1 MRRTILAAMIMVTMA
16 LAGCNVQKAEELFET
31 AQFEEKQ
38 NNPEHAA
45 QLYEEILR
53 KYPDSEFAQKARARL
68 IEIRGRER

>member
-1 MRRTILAAMIMVTMA
+1 MKLILLAAMIVLTMA
-16 LAGCNVQKAEELFET
+16 LSGCTGQKAAELYET

-45 QLYEEILR
+45 ELYEEILR

-68 IEIRGRER
+68 TEIRGGER